1 MTSHGH
7 GKVALTALAAALL
20 VTMIAAVPAAH
31 ATRPTATAAQ
41 PLTIWDGT
49 GTFTRNFNP
58 FAPNPPDFTT
68 AHGGTIFE
76 PLYIVS
82 IVGNKTFPW
91 LATGYKWS
99 KDLKTLTF
107 TIRKGVKWSDGQPF
121 TARDVYYTMNAGKKV
136 AAMDL
141 VGLWGPQGLA

>member
-7 GKVALTALAAALL
+7 AKVAIRALAAAAL
-20 VTMIAAVPAAH
+20 VTMIAAVPAAQ
-31 ATRPTATAAQ
+31 AARPTATAAG

-49 GTFTRNFNP
+49 GTFTRNFNLFSP
-58 FAPNPPDFTT
+58 SPPDFTT

-82 IVGNKTFPW
+82 VAGNKRFPW
-91 LATGYKWS
+91 LATGYSWS

-107 TIRKGVKWSDGQPF
+107 TIRSGV
-121 TARDVYYTMNAGKKV
+121 
-136 AAMDL
+136 
-141 VGLWGPQGLA
+141 